1 MRPTVRPP
9 SPARE
14 PEPTGRVCGGHTG
27 RVDTLGILLDSDIE
41 LIAYTSGPV
50 SATDPT
56 VVLLHGIGMSHR
68 TFDRVQP
75 LLAADFRVISLDL
88 PGFGATRKPRRLLSV
103 ADHADAV
110 DGALDRL
117 GVGRRLLVGHSMGTQ
132 FAIEQAIRR
141 PAEVAGIVLIAP
153 VVDSERRT
161 LAAQARDLALDT
173 FREPPGANARVL
185 TDYLKCGLVWYLATL
200 KAMFDY
206 DTEARMQLTGCP
218 VVVVRGEHDPVAREP
233 WCHRLA
239 EVAPHGVLVTV
250 PGTAH
255 AVPLTAPAGVA
266 AVVRSMLREMA

>member
-1 MRPTVRPP
+1 
-9 SPARE
+9 
-14 PEPTGRVCGGHTG
+14 VCGGHTG

-110 DGALDRL
+110 DAALDRL
-117 GVGRRLLVGHSMGTQ
+117 GVGRRILVGHSMGTQ
-132 FAIEQAIRR
+132 FAVEQAIRR
-141 PAEVAGIVLIAP
+141 PGEVAGIVLIAP
-153 VVDSERRT
+153 VVDTDRRT
-161 LAAQARDLALDT
+161 LPAQARDLALDT
-173 FREPPGANARVL
+173 LREPPRANARVL
-185 TDYLKCGLVWYLATL
+185 ADYLKCGLGWYLATL

-206 DTEARMQLTGCP
+206 DTEARMRLTACQAI
-218 VVVVRGEHDPVAREP
+218 VVRGEHDAVAREP
-233 WCHRLA
+233 WCRRLSDI
-239 EVAPHGVLVTV
+239 APR
-250 PGTAH
+250 GTLATIAGSAH
-255 AVPLTAPAGVA
+255 AVPLTDPEGVA
-266 AVVRSMLREMA
+266 HVVKDMLRVTA